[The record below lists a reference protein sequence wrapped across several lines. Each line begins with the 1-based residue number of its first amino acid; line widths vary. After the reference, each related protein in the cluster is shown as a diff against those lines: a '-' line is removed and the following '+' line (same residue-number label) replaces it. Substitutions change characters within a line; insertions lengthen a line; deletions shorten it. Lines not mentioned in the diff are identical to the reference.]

1 MADVLMIKQLCR
13 RLESAA
19 RAAPVYNS
27 KPWQQP
33 CQGRALI
40 VLPYISV
47 VAEKA
52 EHLAPIMA
60 AMRCSVKGYHGNQEG
75 TPLAPQVRWGAPPGH
90 TIVLQPRASGMSTAV
105 VDDATLPHM
114 TFA

>member
-1 MADVLMIKQLCR
+1 VADVLMIKQLCR

-19 RAAPVYNS
+19 RAAPAYNS

-75 TPLAPQVRWGAPPGH
+75 TPLAPQVRRVTSPCVPARPSCH
-90 TIVLQPRASGMSTAV
+90 TITIAMAPASSA
-105 VDDATLPHM
+105 A
-114 TFA
+114 A